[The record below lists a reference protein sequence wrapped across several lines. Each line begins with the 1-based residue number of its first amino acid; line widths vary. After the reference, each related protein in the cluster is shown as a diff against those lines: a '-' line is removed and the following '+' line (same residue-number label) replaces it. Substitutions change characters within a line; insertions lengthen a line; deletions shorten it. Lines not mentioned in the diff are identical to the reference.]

1 MSHRATPA
9 SRAEFKYFTEVTTRW
24 GDQDPYGHVNN
35 VVYYSYCEAAISEFL
50 VARGTLDITGSPV
63 IGLIVNSGCT
73 YFSPI
78 EFPGRIAVGVR
89 ISHLGN
95 SSARYEVALFR
106 GDEAHASAVAHI
118 VYVYVERASNMSVA
132 IPEAVRAELYS
143 LTGEACQ
150 NTHDQEER
158 AIIN

>member
-1 MSHRATPA
+1 MSNRARPA
-9 SRAEFKYFTEVTTRW
+9 SREEFNYFSEVTTRW

-35 VVYYSYCEAAISEFL
+35 VVYYAYCEAAISEFL
-50 VARGTLDITGSPV
+50 VAQGTLDITASPV

-78 EFPGRIAVGVR
+78 EFPGRITVGVR

-106 GDEAHASAVAHI
+106 DQDTQASAVAHI
-118 VYVYVERASNMSVA
+118 VYVYVERASNLSVP
-132 IPEAVRAELYS
+132 IPEAVRGVLLS
-143 LTGEACQ
+143 LTDEA
-150 NTHDQEER
+150 
-158 AIIN
+158 A

>member
-1 MSHRATPA
+1 MSNRATPA

-106 GDEAHASAVAHI
+106 GDDVHASAVAHI
-118 VYVYVERASNMSVA
+118 VYVYVERSSNVSVP
-132 IPEAVRAELYS
+132 IPAAVRAELHS
-143 LTGEACQ
+143 LTDDARLGTAAQAEPA
-150 NTHDQEER
+150 N
-158 AIIN
+158 IN